1 MPPVLAQDPLV
12 SEPVL
17 VLGMHRS
24 GTSFLIRAL
33 NLAGLWL
40 GDHAHLATIEGRA
53 MSGNPKGNYEHREVL
68 AINDAMLRRS
78 GGAWFNPPL
87 QILGGAADEER
98 MRAFCATQQAT
109 RPHDHPRWGW
119 KDPRTVLTLAVWRR
133 ALPMPPF
140 VVAAF
145 RHPTAVARSLQARD
159 KLPLAG
165 GYALW
170 AHYNRLL
177 LRHLDT
183 LPHALVRFDVAA
195 PELIG
200 RTQQVCKALG
210 LGTDPGVI
218 ASWHDAALVRS
229 AADDAEL
236 AHAPEVATL
245 WHELLE
251 RYRTQVPP

>member
-1 MPPVLAQDPLV
+1 MLRALSQDPRE
-12 SEPVL
+12 SDPVV

-53 MSGNPKGNYEHREVL
+53 MSGNPKGNYEHREAI
-68 AINDAMLRRS
+68 AINDALLKRS

-98 MRAFCATQQAT
+98 MRAFCATLQAT
-109 RPHDHPRWGW
+109 RPDDHPRCGW
-119 KDPRTVLTLAVWRR
+119 KDPRTVLTLDFWRR
-133 ALPMPPF
+133 ALPLCA
-140 VVAAF
+140 VAAF

-159 KLPLAG
+159 KVPLAA

-177 LRHLDT
+177 LRHLDR

-200 RTQQVCKALG
+200 RTQQVCEAIG
-210 LGTDPGVI
+210 LRTDPGVI

-229 AADDAEL
+229 TADGAEL
-236 AHAPEVATL
+236 ARAPEVAKL
-245 WHELLE
+245 WNELLE
-251 RYRTQVPP
+251 RYRAQVPA